1 MKQIN
6 NKWVQW
12 VVCGGLCLIGGGAL
26 AEQGVVNPSQV
37 NQPAEGSAMDAATPA
52 RKPAAQPAAQS
63 AEEKAQSADAAR
75 FDVFEYRVE
84 GSTLLPTIVVEQA
97 VYPHLGEQKTLDD
110 VEKAREALEKA
121 YHAAGYLTVLVAIPP
136 QKVDE
141 KLVRLEVTE
150 APVER
155 LRVVE
160 SRYFSLGEIK
170 AGVPQLAEGTVPN
183 FPQMQKELAALN
195 KSADRRITPVL
206 RPGKTPGTVEVDLK
220 VQDELPL
227 HGSVELNDR
236 YSQDTTRT
244 RLSASLRWDNL
255 WQKQHGLGIT
265 VQTAPEE
272 PEESKVFSANY
283 TWPLDSGNYLAFYAV
298 KSDSDVAAVGTLNVR
313 GNGVI
318 AGARYILPLRSR
330 SEGFFHTAT
339 LGADY
344 KNFDQSVALIDGGSF
359 DTPLAY
365 LPFTLGWDGTWLSE
379 GRTTKVGV
387 SFNFQVRGLVADE
400 QEFADKRFKG
410 RPDYSYLRGS
420 FSHEET
426 WPTGWGVSLRGSW
439 QIASQPLVS
448 NEQFAIGGVDTV
460 RGYLESAALGENG
473 LALSLEARTPNF
485 AKHIGASL
493 DEFYLLAFLDG
504 GEVRI
509 REPITADD
517 RFTISGTGLG
527 LRFKGWD
534 GLSAGLD
541 LALALNDLGATE
553 RGDSRAH
560 FRLGYEW

>member
-1 MKQIN
+1 MHKKLWI
-6 NKWVQW
+6 WVAY
-12 VVCGGLCLIGGGAL
+12 GLLNAVGLSAPAIGAD
-26 AEQGVVNPSQV
+26 AIGV
-37 NQPAEGSAMDAATPA
+37 PA
-52 RKPAAQPAAQS
+52 RPLTDA
-63 AEEKAQSADAAR
+63 EKAAVRAAEASTAEAK

-84 GSTLLPTIVVEQA
+84 GATLLPAITVEQA
-97 VYPHLGEQKTLDD
+97 VYPHLGEGKTLAD
-110 VEKAREALEKA
+110 VERAREALEKA

-136 QKVDE
+136 QKVDD
-141 KLVRLEVTE
+141 KLVRLTVTE
-150 APVER
+150 APVDR

-170 AGVPQLAEGTVPN
+170 AGVPELAEGNVPN

-195 KSADRRITPVL
+195 RSGDRRVTPVL

-220 VQDELPL
+220 VKDALPL

-236 YSQDTTRT
+236 YSADTTRT
-244 RLSASLRWDNL
+244 RFTASLRWDNL

-272 PEESKVFSANY
+272 PDESRVFSASY
-283 TWPLDSGNYLAFYAV
+283 TWPLASGNYLALYGV
-298 KSDSDVAAVGTLNVR
+298 KSDSNVAAVGTLNVV
-313 GNGVI
+313 GSGTI
-318 AGARYILPLRSR
+318 FGARYILPLRSR

-339 LGADY
+339 VGADY
-344 KNFDQSVALIDGGSF
+344 KNFDQSVALIDSGDFSSPI
-359 DTPLAY
+359 TY

-379 GRTTKVGV
+379 GRVTKVGV
-387 SFNFQVRGLVADE
+387 AFNFQVRGLVADE

-410 RPDYSYLRGS
+410 RPDYAYLRGS

-426 WPTGWGVSLRGSW
+426 RASGWSGLVRGTW
-439 QIASQPLVS
+439 QVASQPLVS
-448 NEQFAIGGVDTV
+448 NEQFAIGGEDTV

-485 AKHIGASL
+485 ARHIGDGLEEVYA
-493 DEFYLLAFLDG
+493 LAFFDG
-504 GEVRI
+504 GEVRV
-509 REPITADD
+509 REPITADA

-527 LRFKGWD
+527 LRLKGWR
-534 GLSAGLD
+534 GVSAALD
-541 LALALNDLGATE
+541 WALALNDLGRTH